1 MKITKKLLKQIIKE
15 EVQNLEENIDAQ
27 QKKTSDA
34 VGQALIELALL
45 IKQMGGDPKDNPMI
59 KSLSSLNNILKQPGA
74 VRAMQQNM
82 KSPVRPVSDIESD
95 TIAVVKQQLKN
106 LQQQKNL
113 VDPATQRTIAD
124 LKQKIEKL
132 QQKK

>member
-1 MKITKKLLKQIIKE
+1 MKITKELLKQIIKE
-15 EVQNLEENIDAQ
+15 EVQNLKENIDAQ

-82 KSPVRPVSDIESD
+82 KSPVRSLSDIESD
-95 TIAVVKQQLKN
+95 TIAVAKQQLKN

>member
-1 MKITKKLLKQIIKE
+1 MKITKELLKQIIKE
-15 EVQNLEENIDAQ
+15 EVQNLKENIDAQ

-82 KSPVRPVSDIESD
+82 KSPVRSLSDIESD

>member
-1 MKITKKLLKQIIKE
+1 MKITKELLKQIIKE
-15 EVQNLEENIDAQ
+15 EVQNLKENIDAQ

-59 KSLSSLNNILKQPGA
+59 QSLSSLNNILKQPGA

-82 KSPVRPVSDIESD
+82 KSPVRSVSDIELE
-95 TIAVVKQQLKN
+95 LK
-106 LQQQKNL
+106 
-113 VDPATQRTIAD
+113 RE
-124 LKQKIEKL
+124 IEKL
-132 QQKK
+132 KKLGAQK